1 MTVVTVSA
9 NLYRTMHL
17 AEISTH
23 FQRAG
28 DNMRSMLL
36 VARIQRELIQ

>member
-9 NLYRTMHL
+9 DPYRAMHL
-17 AEISTH
+17 AEISTRV
-23 FQRAG
+23 QRAG